1 MTTLTDSP
9 GTTGPNRHL
18 PPLLAGPLRDR
29 LARADAGDFPAAAW
43 REELDAWAREA
54 DARYR
59 ACVHLRPVPESALP
73 IAVGVKDT
81 MDVAG
86 LPTTW
91 GMRRYRH
98 HPTTSAVALEGVR
111 AAAVNAKLVTTE
123 INIGIGSGCLNPYL
137 PEIDP
142 TGSSTGPAVAVAAG
156 ICDLGL
162 GSDVIGSI
170 RAPAGRCGL
179 VGLRTTHDPA
189 RLPGLLPL
197 ASTMD
202 TVGWIA
208 RTADDLAV
216 LWNRLDLGP
225 GRVQDDRHTRRRIG
239 ILAHELASPAVA
251 ESVERTA
258 SALREAGHETVLV
271 DLDELW
277 RWRGAAWELCAR
289 SAHDTLQGMTAEI
302 LDPATVSSIAFGAR
316 VDPARAAEILDA
328 QPRLRALAANLFAA
342 AGVDAWL
349 MPLDADLPRRR
360 GGPPP
365 TDVFPSP
372 EMPDFDR
379 EIGYNPVA
387 SIAGLPALA
396 CPVGITDAGIP
407 LSVQIVGPR
416 HHDAVLIE
424 LARDLAALRPAYELR

>member
-1 MTTLTDSP
+1 MTTLTSS
-9 GTTGPNRHL
+9 TGV
-18 PPLLAGPLRDR
+18 PPLLTGALRER
-29 LARADAGDFPAAAW
+29 LRRADTGDFPADAW
-43 REELDAWAREA
+43 RAELDAWSREA

-59 ACVHLRPVPESALP
+59 ACVYLRPVPESRLP

-81 MDVAG
+81 FDVAG
-86 LPTTW
+86 MPTTW

-98 HPTTSAVALEGVR
+98 HPASSAAALDGLS

-123 INIGIGSGCLNPYL
+123 INVGIGSGCVNPYL

-189 RLPGLLPL
+189 RLTGLLPL
-197 ASTMD
+197 APTMD
-202 TVGWIA
+202 TVGWIT

-225 GRVQDDRHTRRRIG
+225 GRVGHGRTPRRIG
-239 ILAHELASPAVA
+239 IVADELAAPAVA
-251 ESVERTA
+251 AAVERAA
-258 SALREAGHETVLV
+258 SVLREAGHDTVTV
-271 DLDELW
+271 DLGELW
-277 RWRGAAWELCAR
+277 QWRGAAWELCAR
-289 SAHDTLQGMTAEI
+289 AAHENLVAMTGEV
-302 LDPATVSSIAFGAR
+302 LDPRTVASIEFGAG
-316 VDPARAAEILDA
+316 VDPERAAEIMNA
-328 QPRLRALAANLFAA
+328 QPRLRAIAAKLFAA
-342 AGVDAWL
+342 ARADAWL

-360 GGPPP
+360 GAPP
-365 TDVFPSP
+365 TVVFPSP
-372 EMPDFDR
+372 DLPDFDR
-379 EIGYNPVA
+379 EIGYNPIA

-396 CPVGITDAGIP
+396 CPVGVTEDGIP
-407 LSVQIVGPR
+407 LSMQLVGPR
-416 HHDAVLIE
+416 HRDATLIE
-424 LARDLAALRPAYELR
+424 LARDLAPLQPSYELR